1 MKKNNKHI
9 MLIILLMILSISIQT
24 TMALIITEPQSI
36 KNTFKP
42 FRYAMND
49 LLVTKTIEHSYG
61 ESYKV
66 PEELAFDFDIN
77 LGQNYANYKFV
88 TTQGEKTTN
97 EQGIMTVSL
106 KPGETIYVEDVEEGT
121 KVTVTEL
128 QNKPGFTIKDV
139 SVTKDGT
146 ISSDETLVIDYTNVY
161 KALPAKTTNISLTG
175 TKVLEGR
182 EWQEGDTFA
191 FTLEYQ
197 AKNGEWLPL
206 ATKTVTY
213 NAENTEYNK
222 FSFNEDFQVLEFNEL
237 GTQSFRITE
246 IQGSL
251 ENVDYD
257 KTVNYFNLVT
267 SDNTMDGQIDI
278 EEVNGYQNITVTEQE
293 GTYNL
298 DVIFNNTYEKIL
310 IEDLNLKLDVL
321 NTILNTGDY
330 ELSPEGFEFV
340 LVNTDTNEEIKL
352 KTNAEG
358 KLTFDLNYNENDIG
372 KTFNYIL
379 KVVNDGKENVTYS
392 DKEYNISIKVDLNEN
407 NELFQTIYVDNV
419 ETTETTFEFEQIYDK
434 KEPVLPPEDITLDIN
449 IDNIVNNTGDKQIG
463 PEGFEFILEN
473 TTTQEK
479 KSTESNKS
487 GDAKFTITYTED
499 DIGKTYTYEL
509 TQKCKDIEG
518 LTCSENKYTIEVTI
532 ELTEDNKL
540 IANTK
545 VNNKEVDKVN
555 TTFENTYHVI
565 IIEDINVDL
574 VIKNTVDNTGKYS
587 IGPEN
592 FEFIL
597 VNEETG
603 EIQKTVTDKEGNANF
618 NLVFTEEDIGKTYQ
632 YNLSIVEGKIEGLK
646 YSNQTYDVKITISLN
661 EDNDLVATIFVNGK
675 EVSSVLA
682 EFLNIY
688 HIEPEQPTLPP
699 TVDTTNNIPYITM
712 MIISGGG
719 LLLIMFLYNS
729 KQNQYAFATAT
740 DITRIVPVTDYQE
753 PDIKKHYSKK
763 EKAAMTSDE
772 IYDMIVSKR
781 KKKTTKK

>member
-9 MLIILLMILSISIQT
+9 ILFILLMILSISIQT

-49 LLVTKTIEHSYG
+49 LLVSKTIEHPYG

-66 PEELAFDFDIN
+66 PEDLSFDFDIN
-77 LGQNYANYKFV
+77 LGESYANYTLV

-106 KPGETIYVEDVEEGT
+106 KPGETIYVEDIEEGT
-121 KVTVTEL
+121 KVTVTEI

-146 ISSDETLVIDYTNVY
+146 ISSDDTLIIDYTNIY
-161 KALPAKTTNISLTG
+161 KAESAKTTNINLTG
-175 TKVLEGR
+175 TKILEGR

-197 AKNGEWLPL
+197 STSGEWLPL

-213 NAENTEYNK
+213 DAEKTDYNK
-222 FSFNEDFQVLEFNEL
+222 FSFNEDLQVLEFNNL
-237 GTQSFRITE
+237 GVQSFRITE
-246 IQGSL
+246 IEGTL

-257 KTVNYFNLVT
+257 KTINYFNLVT

-278 EEVNGYQNITVTEQE
+278 EEVNGYQNITVTEQD

-298 DVIFNNTYEKIL
+298 DVLFNNTYEKIT
-310 IEDLNLKLDVL
+310 IEDLNIKLDVI

-330 ELSPEGFEFV
+330 ELSPEGFTFV

-352 KTNAEG
+352 VTNSEG
-358 KLTFDLNYNENDIG
+358 KLIFDLNYTENDIG
-372 KTFNYIL
+372 KTFNYVL
-379 KVVNDGKENVTYS
+379 KIVNDGKEYVTYS

-407 NELFQTIYVDNV
+407 NELFKTIYVDNL
-419 ETTETTFEFEQIYDK
+419 ETTDTTFEFENIYDK

-449 IDNIVNNTGDKQIG
+449 IDNIVNNTGDKQIS
-463 PEGFEFILEN
+463 PEGFEYILEN
-473 TTTQEK
+473 ITTNEK
-479 KSTESNKS
+479 KSTETNTS
-487 GDAKFTITYTED
+487 GDANFTITYTED

-509 TQKCKDIEG
+509 TQVCKNIEG
-518 LTCSENKYTIEVTI
+518 LTCSTTKYTIEVTI

-540 IANTK
+540 VAHAK
-545 VNNKEVDKVN
+545 VNNNEVTEIN

-565 IIEDINVDL
+565 IIEDINVNL
-574 VIKNTVDNTGKYS
+574 NIKNTVDNTGKYS

-592 FEFIL
+592 FEFQL
-597 VNEETG
+597 VDKQTG
-603 EIQKTVTDKEGNANF
+603 NIQTTKSDTDGNANF
-618 NLVFTEEDIGKTYQ
+618 NLVFTEDDIGKTFNYE
-632 YNLSIVEGKIEGLK
+632 LSIIKGNVEGLT
-646 YSNQTYDVKITISLN
+646 YSDQVYDVQITINLN
-661 EDNDLVATIFVNGK
+661 EDNELVATILVNGQ
-675 EVSSVLA
+675 EVGSVLA

-688 HIEPEQPTLPP
+688 HIAPEQPALPP
-699 TVDTTNNIPYITM
+699 TVDTTNNVPYITM
-712 MIISGGG
+712 MIISAGG
-719 LLLIMFLYNS
+719 LLLILFLYNT
-729 KQNQYAFATAT
+729 NQSNLAFATAI
-740 DITRIVPVTDYQE
+740 DITRIVPTTDYQE
-753 PDIKKHYSKK
+753 PVLKKRYSKK
-763 EKAAMTSDE
+763 QKTEMSSDE
-772 IYDMIVSKR
+772 LYDMIVSKR